1 LRDAFAATPA
11 HEPIGPMNGAE
22 CICRTLEALG
32 ADTVFGLPG
41 SQNVALFE
49 ALRTSRLRTVVAT
62 HELAASFMA
71 NGYARASGRPG
82 ILTTIPG
89 PGFTYGLTGL
99 AEARLDSVP
108 LVHIL
113 VGPATGPGRR
123 FQLQA
128 LDQSSILS
136 PLVKRVI
143 DVSAAHEIESAV
155 QSAYALSR
163 EGEPGPVVVE
173 VAPALFDAEAPTP
186 SGTPP
191 SDGDTSDPDTG
202 PIARR
207 LAAARRPLFYVG
219 QGADDA
225 ANELLQLMEAT
236 GALLVTTTSAR
247 GVVPEDHARVLRFD
261 RRRTA
266 VLNDLVESADFVL
279 ALGCK
284 FSHNGA
290 HGFRLRLPPDRLV
303 HVDASPNVLG
313 ANYEASFSL
322 AADVPRVVRALLAS
336 VPAGARE
343 ASGWSDDEIRSWK
356 DQSVAVSV
364 RSGEPRVRGFRPPT
378 PEKFFTSLRR
388 IMPRESCLV
397 LDSGLH
403 QMLARRYFRVLCP
416 RGLQLPA
423 DLQAMGF
430 ALPAAIGARIANS
443 RRPVVA
449 LLGDGGFAIS
459 GLELLTAVRERIPL
473 TVIVFNDGRY
483 GLIYNRQVNAYGKAH
498 GTLLRNPDI
507 RGVAEAAGAR
517 YLRMSARSERRLA
530 AAIRGGGVTV
540 VEVVLRGRGRRRL
553 PRAARSVAAKLKGW
567 LLQSEKR

>member
-1 LRDAFAATPA
+1 
-11 HEPIGPMNGAE
+11 MNGAE
-22 CICRTLEALG
+22 CACRTLEDLG

-82 ILTTIPG
+82 VLTTIPG
-89 PGFTYGLTGL
+89 PGFTYALTGL
-99 AEARLDSVP
+99 AEALLDSVP

-113 VGPATGPGRR
+113 IAPATGPGRH

-128 LDQSSILS
+128 LDQKAIVA

-143 DVSAAHEIESAV
+143 DVVTATELEPAV
-155 QSAYALSR
+155 RSAYALSR
-163 EGEPGPVVVE
+163 EGEPGPVVVQ
-173 VAPALFDAEAPTP
+173 VPAGLLETDLETP
-186 SGTPP
+186 SRAP
-191 SDGDTSDPDTG
+191 SPDRDVPEPDVG

-219 QGADDA
+219 QGANDGADD
-225 ANELLQLMEAT
+225 LLRVVEAT
-236 GALLVTTTSAR
+236 GAAVVTTTAAR
-247 GVVPEDHARVLRFD
+247 GAVPEDHPRVLRFD

-266 VLNDLVESADFVL
+266 VLNDLVESADLVL

-290 HGFRLRLPPDRLV
+290 HGFRLHLPADRLV
-303 HVDASPNVLG
+303 HVDASPAVLG
-313 ANYEASFSL
+313 ANYEASLTL
-322 AADVPRVVRALLAS
+322 AADVPRVLRALLES
-336 VPAGARE
+336 VPEGTRE

-356 DQSVAVSV
+356 DQAMAVSV
-364 RSGEPRVRGFRPPT
+364 RSGEPRVRGYRPPT
-378 PEKFFTSLRR
+378 PEKFFASLRR
-388 IMPRESCLV
+388 MMPRESCLV

-403 QMLARRYFRVLCP
+403 QMLARRYFRVLCS
-416 RGLQLPA
+416 RGLLLPS

-430 ALPAAIGARIANS
+430 ALPAAIGARLAS
-443 RRPVVA
+443 ARRPVVA

-473 TVIVFNDGRY
+473 TAIVFNDGRY
-483 GLIYNRQVNAYGKAH
+483 GLIYNRQVNAYGKSH

-507 RGVAEAAGAR
+507 RGIAEAVGAR
-517 YLRMSARSERRLA
+517 YLRMSGRNERRLA

-540 VEVVLRGRGRRRL
+540 VEVVLRSRGRRRL
-553 PRAARSVAAKLKGW
+553 RRAASSVASRIKGW
-567 LLQSEKR
+567 LLPTPKH

>member
-1 LRDAFAATPA
+1 
-11 HEPIGPMNGAE
+11 MNGAE
-22 CICRTLEALG
+22 CVCRTLEALG

-71 NGYARASGRPG
+71 NGYARAAGRPG

-89 PGFTYGLTGL
+89 PGFTYALTGL
-99 AEARLDSVP
+99 AEALLDSVP
-108 LVHIL
+108 LVYVL
-113 VGPATGPGRR
+113 VGPATAPGRR

-128 LDQSSILS
+128 LEQSSILS

-143 DVSAAHEIESAV
+143 EVSAAPEIEPAV
-155 QSAYALSR
+155 RSAYALSR
-163 EGEPGPVVVE
+163 EGEPGPVVVQI
-173 VAPALFDAEAPTP
+173 PATLFDAEAP
-186 SGTPP
+186 PP
-191 SDGDTSDPDTG
+191 SDAPLSDRDTADPDVA

-207 LAAARRPLFYVG
+207 LSASRRPLFYVG
-219 QGADDA
+219 QGADGA
-225 ANELLQLMEAT
+225 ANELFQLMEAT
-236 GALLVTTTSAR
+236 GAPVVTTTAAR
-247 GVVPEDHARVLRFD
+247 GVVPEDHPRVLRFD

-266 VLNDLVESADFVL
+266 VLNDLVESADLIL

-290 HGFRLRLPPDRLV
+290 HGFRLILPADRLI
-303 HVDASPNVLG
+303 HVDASPSILG
-313 ANYEASFSL
+313 ANYEASHSL
-322 AADVPRVVRALLAS
+322 AADVPRVVRALLPS
-336 VPAGARE
+336 VSEGVRE
-343 ASGWSDDEIRSWK
+343 ASGWSDDELRSWK
-356 DQSVAVSV
+356 DQAMVASV

-378 PEKFFTSLRR
+378 PEEFFASLRR
-388 IMPRESCLV
+388 VMPRESCLV

-416 RGLQLPA
+416 RGMLLPS

-430 ALPAAIGARIANS
+430 ALPAAMGARLAS
-443 RRPVVA
+443 ARRPVVA
-449 LLGDGGFAIS
+449 LLGDGGFALS

-473 TVIVFNDGRY
+473 TAIVFNDGRY

-498 GTLLRNPDI
+498 GTSLRNPDI
-507 RGVAEAAGAR
+507 RGVAEAVGAR
-517 YLRMSARSERRLA
+517 YFRMSARSERRLA
-530 AAIRGGGVTV
+530 AAIRGTGVTV

-553 PRAARSVAAKLKGW
+553 RRAAGSVASRLKGW
-567 LLQSEKR
+567 LLQTER